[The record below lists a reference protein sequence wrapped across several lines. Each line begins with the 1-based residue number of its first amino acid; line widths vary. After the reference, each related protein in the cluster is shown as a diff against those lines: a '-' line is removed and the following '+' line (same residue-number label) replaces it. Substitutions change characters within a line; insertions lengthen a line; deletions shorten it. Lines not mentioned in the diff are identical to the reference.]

1 MTSGGMD
8 STVMVYWALTKGYD
22 VTPLFIDYGQHCAAT
37 ERKTLRSVLPK
48 ELLNKTQYIS
58 VADVFRASPSCLIRQ
73 PNLWTDKISSEDL
86 MLPYRN
92 LFLLATAVAF
102 AASRGSSVA
111 LAAFINSNLASEI
124 DATSAFLKG
133 VGSLVNETGNVE
145 LEMPFRNMSKAE
157 VARMGLALNVPI
169 ASTYS
174 CQANA
179 IEHCGAC
186 PNCVERLN
194 ALHSAA
200 HFDSL

>member
-1 MTSGGMD
+1 
-8 STVMVYWALTKGYD
+8 
-22 VTPLFIDYGQHCAAT
+22 
-37 ERKTLRSVLPK
+37 
-48 ELLNKTQYIS
+48 
-58 VADVFRASPSCLIRQ
+58 
-73 PNLWTDKISSEDL
+73 

-145 LEMPFRNMSKAE
+145 LEMPFRNMSKVE

-194 ALHSAA
+194 ALHTAA
-200 HFDSL
+200 HLDSL